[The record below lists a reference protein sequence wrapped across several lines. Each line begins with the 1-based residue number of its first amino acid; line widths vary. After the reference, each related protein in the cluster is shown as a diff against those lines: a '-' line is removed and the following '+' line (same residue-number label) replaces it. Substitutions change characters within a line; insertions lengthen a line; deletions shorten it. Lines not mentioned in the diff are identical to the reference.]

1 MYLFARE
8 FFINIVHV
16 SNYSFLQCDPNC
28 AKGNQDFQDTG
39 EHTPYLLS
47 HTFTGTNAD
56 TMRQIVGTFMDEHL
70 EDAYKLAKPWLDRK
84 KTTFG
89 DYRKFIKKKYSKF
102 DELALMFFA
111 LGCKSHIC
119 VIFQDDTMW
128 TMCES
133 GSKDDCDIL
142 LLYRGNLFSDEVEEV
157 DGGETGKEED
167 LVPTKED
174 YKNKKEDMELETEG
188 MEEGEIE
195 QDIDIE
201 RVDKEE
207 EERTETITEEKEKK
221 SKDEITKKP
230 QLEGVGKKTM
240 VGHSPKMSY
249 QYHSTL
255 ALGRLEKK
263 NRMKYRKR

>member
-1 MYLFARE
+1 MYLFAGE
-8 FFINIVHV
+8 FFIDILHV
-16 SNYSFLQCDPNC
+16 FHYSFLQCDPNC

-39 EHTPYLLS
+39 EHTPHLLS
-47 HTFTGTNAD
+47 YTFTGTNAD
-56 TMRQIVGTFMDEHL
+56 TMRQIVVTFMDEDL

-128 TMCES
+128 TTCES

-142 LLYRGNLFSDEVEEV
+142 LLYRGNLFFDEVEEV
-157 DGGETGKEED
+157 DGGETEKGED
-167 LVPTKED
+167 WVLTKED
-174 YKNKKEDMELETEG
+174 YENEKEDMELETEG

-201 RVDKEE
+201 TVDKEE
-207 EERTETITEEKEKK
+207 ERTESITEEKQTK
-221 SKDEITKKP
+221 SKDEISQKP
-230 QLEGVGKKTM
+230 QPEGVGKKDH
-240 VGHSPKMSY
+240 GRAQPKTILPVPFNTRTRS
-249 QYHSTL
+249 
-255 ALGRLEKK
+255 A
-263 NRMKYRKR
+263 